1 MDSRLLFRDKAIT
14 DRNVLSHGCD
24 VKDTCIVTHVNDV
37 FISQQAVEVQYVL
50 GWGGVYDMFTAR
62 PPRLLGSCYTTSGFD
77 VYSTSARLGSLF
89 SIVAPVEFF
98 ATVAKYFT

>member
-1 MDSRLLFRDKAIT
+1 MDYQLQFRDKSIT
-14 DRNVLSHGCD
+14 DRKVLSHGCD
-24 VKDTCIVTHVNDV
+24 VKDTCIVTHVNDI

-50 GWGGVYDMFTAR
+50 GRGGVYDMFTAR
-62 PPRLLGSCYTTSGFD
+62 PNWLLGSCYTTSGFD